1 MSAPKEPRRSRKPG
15 GGIGIGVK
23 LSVILA
29 VFCVVILLVVWFMQI
44 FMLDYFYERSKYRE
58 LGNAVLQIEDSIT
71 DENLGT
77 LVSGLSART
86 QICFAVYTV
95 ENGTAH
101 ILASGEASPGCI
113 IHKVTGEY
121 LSRLYERALR
131 SESGWF
137 VEKIGKDETMPMRED
152 GMLPPV
158 EPESQNSVS
167 DETETMQNPGLRDP
181 NRPQNFRRGQNAV
194 MVRAFT
200 KNGTDYVIL
209 ADSELTPVDATER
222 TLQIQFLWIAAV
234 VLLLGLILAF
244 FLSRSISK
252 PIRQMNESAKELA
265 SGRYSADFSVEGFRE
280 VRELSDSLNYAA
292 SELSK
297 TDALQKELIANIS
310 HDLRT
315 PLTLVKGYAE
325 VVRDIH
331 GEDVG
336 QSMQVIIDET
346 NRMTELVN
354 DLLDLSKLKA
364 GVRKLN
370 PERFDLT
377 ALVREV
383 MERYEKLTGHDG
395 YSVSFE
401 GTSEAYVTADRVM
414 ILQVVYNL
422 INNAINYTGPDK
434 TVRVSETVTDGSVR
448 ISVTDTGEGIPED
461 QLDQIWDRYYKVD
474 KVHRRATVG
483 TGLGLSIVKQILS
496 EHNARFGIQTELGK
510 GSTFW
515 FELPL
520 SPDEPSGN

>member
-1 MSAPKEPRRSRKPG
+1 MSAPEEKAKRPHRAARM
-15 GGIGIGVK
+15 GIGAK
-23 LSVILA
+23 LMVILA
-29 VFCVVILLVVWFMQI
+29 VFCAVILFVVWFMQI
-44 FMLDYFYERSKYRE
+44 FMLDFFYERSKYRE
-58 LGNAVLQIEDSIT
+58 LGNAVLEVENGIEQSD
-71 DENLGT
+71 LQT
-77 LVSGLSART
+77 LVSSLSART

-95 ENGTAH
+95 NGTTAH
-101 ILASGEASPGCI
+101 ILASGEASPTCI

-121 LSRLYERALR
+121 LSELYLKALN
-131 SESGWF
+131 SESGYI
-137 VEKIGKDETMPMRED
+137 VQTIGSEEVMPMRGDDE
-152 GMLPPV
+152 LPPP
-158 EPESQNSVS
+158 EPIEQESVS
-167 DETETMQNPGLRDP
+167 DETEIREFGGEGPRMSPLNL
-181 NRPQNFRRGQNAV
+181 RRGQNAV
-194 MVRAFT
+194 MVRAFSQ
-200 KNGTDYVIL
+200 NGTDYVIL
-209 ADSELTPVDATER
+209 ADSELTPVDATVK
-222 TLQIQFLWIAAV
+222 TLQIQFLWIAAI
-234 VLLLGLILAF
+234 VLLLALLLAF

-252 PIRQMNESAKELA
+252 PIGQMNESAKELA
-265 SGRYSADFSVEGFRE
+265 AGHYNADFSVNGFRE
-280 VRELSDSLNYAA
+280 VEELSDSLNYAA

-297 TDALQKELIANIS
+297 TDGLQKELIANIS

-325 VVRDIH
+325 VVRDIP

-346 NRMTELVN
+346 NRMSELVN

-377 ALVREV
+377 QLVGEV
-383 MERYEKLTGHDG
+383 MGRYEKLTEHDG
-395 YSVSFE
+395 YAVSFD

-434 TVRVSETVTDGSVR
+434 TVRVNETEKDGIVR
-448 ISVTDTGEGIPED
+448 ISVTDTGEGIPEE

-496 EHNARFGIQTELGK
+496 NHNARFGIQTELGK

-520 SPDEPSGN
+520 DNGAKN